1 MKIFDVVD
9 KLIAAVPLTPEKVS
23 KILDARIVRDKE
35 SDTAAIAAYA
45 QPETVKGGPYESIDL
60 RMPDEDIGD
69 GVVFLS
75 VTMRSDGGVDQ
86 AAISERYGTDFD
98 ADIPSPR
105 YKPGTV
111 PVYLTYQRDWGS
123 LAFGVTADE
132 ERRLVRFI
140 LNARTEVAATDDD
153 EE

>member
-1 MKIFDVVD
+1 MKIFDVID
-9 KLIAAVPLTPEKVS
+9 QLIDVIPLTPDKVS
-23 KILDARIVRDKE
+23 KILDTRIARDKD
-35 SDTAAIAAYA
+35 SDTSAIEAYA
-45 QPETVKGGPYESIDL
+45 QPESVKGGPYESVDL

-69 GVVFLS
+69 GGVFLS

-86 AAISERYGTDFD
+86 AAISERYGTDFH

-111 PVYLTYQRDWGS
+111 PVYLTYERDWGS
-123 LAFGVTADE
+123 LAFGVTADA

-140 LNARTEVAATDDD
+140 LNARAAPPVADD
-153 EE
+153 EA